1 MPPPLTQEQKDE
13 IRRRFELGEPKTQIA
28 KALNLSSATIE
39 KHTPKTKQQLT
50 PDQIAEIRLR
60 VEGGE
65 SKVSVARAYGV
76 HYATIHRYTPHVV
89 LVNNLSPEI
98 VAKIK
103 RRILSG
109 ESGSAI
115 ARDLNV
121 SRATLQRYSEEV
133 VREYPLSQD
142 QKAAIQS
149 AKDAGATLYQ
159 ISKSLSIPFPVVN
172 ITLGGLINPR
182 KHAAI
187 NKKETI
193 QAIANGETVE
203 SVANRNGL
211 KADTVKQWLRV
222 AVKRGEATPLMK
234 HLWKS
239 DDHNFLWIEQ
249 LDPVFAPWRTLLL
262 EWIGAEKPNFS
273 SVLGAATAFFDRYL
287 LGQNLR
293 LTPAQFLARSL
304 TVPDFY
310 KTSCPDSKAGVGH
323 VNVIHRFIEWVLDS
337 PDFADVEDGVPIRL
351 TSNYR
356 NPISPFETDSYK
368 PRNTESTKVVLPYY
382 LVSDL
387 RRRIAQGAHFK
398 DWTWVR
404 GLAGKETISGDI
416 SHNPEWFQVTEE
428 RIDKSDPD
436 CVWRLRERIDDVP
449 ILEMWSP
456 IRWVLL
462 LAHLQTVSRGGQLR
476 MLDSGE
482 ADTFIWEE
490 GRFIVNPGPL
500 RQGTARKPRQQGVLR
515 RPSPNDEAQ
524 GVKVCIYFNTNKTRD
539 IGKAGSEMGFE
550 CPWPQMADIT
560 EDPYYW
566 FERLRRFQMKY
577 NPIDRLT
584 KWSELKGGA
593 KLSTM
598 SEERAK
604 EYLDTAF
611 LFRSPENAEHPN
623 WPISKNILA
632 KTWQALIA
640 AYEHVLAKENVL
652 HPSGEP
658 ILLINPDNGRAWS
671 SPHATRVSLITH
683 MIMDGDV
690 PPVIMMK
697 IAGHARF
704 IMTLYYTKA
713 GLTSINSAIRRG
725 AEKLEEMKYETFER
739 DLKSAN
745 EEQMR
750 NRVVFNAQDWTTV
763 LAANP
768 ADRTP
773 LGWLHMHDRVC
784 LAGGNTHGDKQT
796 PGCHSGGSLVRAA
809 TRTMKAEHGQVP
821 GGIRNCTRCRWSAS
835 GKEHLMG
842 LHATANN
849 RIWHL
854 HKAGEAALA
863 AEREYNQFM
872 KDKARAEAANEP
884 FARNRQMLDAE
895 RRRGAAMQ
903 KLQELAEDFAAVHR
917 TIERVIAL
925 PDNAE
930 GSMALAAQGDLM
942 TVHSVMED
950 IDSDLLQLAGV
961 VADLEM
967 YADLDAG
974 TAIYEYAQL
983 MDAAF
988 EREGQPPILARLSEK
1003 EKLACANSIMRRL
1016 ENMANADNPILGR
1029 RRVVEIMDRG
1039 ESLEKLL
1046 GVKLKSIIQ
1055 QAAPNQKPVLLHLF
1069 KRENID
1075 DDQRSTS

>member
-1 MPPPLTQEQKDE
+1 MPPPLTQKQKDE
-13 IRRRFELGEPKTQIA
+13 IRRRFELGEKKSNIA
-28 KALNLSSATIE
+28 KALNLSAQSVE
-39 KHTPKTKQQLT
+39 KHTPKTQKQLA
-50 PDQIAEIRLR
+50 PDQIAEIRRR

-65 SKVSVARAYGV
+65 SKVSVASAYGV
-76 HYATIHRYTPHVV
+76 HAATIHRHTPHVV
-89 LVNNLSPEI
+89 LVKDVPPAV
-98 VAKIK
+98 VAEIK
-103 RRILSG
+103 RRFLAG
-109 ESGSAI
+109 ESGSVI
-115 ARDLNV
+115 ARALNLH
-121 SRATLQRYSEEV
+121 RATLQRYSEKF
-133 VREYPLSQD
+133 VREYPLSQE

-149 AKDAGATLYQ
+149 AKDAGASLFQ
-159 ISKSLSIPFPVVN
+159 ISKSLSIPVAVVN
-172 ITLGGLINPR
+172 STLGGLINPR

-187 NKKETI
+187 NKKEI
-193 QAIANGETVE
+193 VRAIANGETVE
-203 SVANRNGL
+203 SIATRNRL
-211 KADTVKQWLRV
+211 TTDTVNKWLSD
-222 AVKRGEATPLMK
+222 AIKHGEAKPMK
-234 HLWKS
+234 KKLWKT
-239 DDHNFLWIEQ
+239 DDHNFLWIER
-249 LDPVFAPWRTLLL
+249 LDPAFASWRTLLL
-262 EWIGAEKPNFS
+262 EWIEAEKPNFS
-273 SVLGAATAFFDRYL
+273 GVLSAATAFFDRYL
-287 LGQNLR
+287 IGQNLR
-293 LTPAQFLARSL
+293 LTPAQFLARSR

-310 KTSCPDSKAGVGH
+310 KTSCPDSKGGH
-323 VNVIHRFIEWVLDS
+323 GYVNFIHRFIEWVLDS
-337 PDFADVEDGVPIRL
+337 PDFADVNDGVPIRL
-351 TSNYR
+351 TSEYR
-356 NPISPFETDSYK
+356 NPITPFETDSYT

-404 GLAGKETISGDI
+404 GLAGKETVSGDYH
-416 SHNPEWFQVTEE
+416 SSEWFQVTED

-436 CVWRLRERIDDVP
+436 CVWRLRDRVADSP

-456 IRWVLL
+456 IRWVLM

-476 MLDSGE
+476 MLDTGE
-482 ADTFIWEE
+482 ADTFIWED
-490 GRFIVNPGPL
+490 GRFIVNPSPL
-500 RQGTARKPRQQGVLR
+500 RQGTARTPRQQGVFR
-515 RPSPNDEAQ
+515 RPSPIDEAQ
-524 GVKVCIYFNTNKTRD
+524 GVKVCIFFNTNKTRD
-539 IGKAGSEMGFE
+539 IGKVGSEMGFE
-550 CPWPQMADIT
+550 CPWPQMANIT

-584 KWSELKGGA
+584 KWSELKGGV

-598 SEERAK
+598 SEERLTQ
-604 EYLDTAF
+604 YPDTAF
-611 LFRSPENAEHPN
+611 LFRAPEIAEHPN
-623 WPISKNILA
+623 WPISKNVLA
-632 KTWQALIA
+632 KTWQKLIA
-640 AYEHVLAKENVL
+640 AYEEVLAKENVL

-658 ILLINPDNGRAWS
+658 IHLINPDNGRAWS

-690 PPVIMMK
+690 SPVIMMK

-713 GLTSINSAIRRG
+713 GFTSINNAIKRG
-725 AEKLEEMKYETFER
+725 SEKLEEKKYETFER
-739 DLKSAN
+739 DLMSAN

-773 LGWLHMHDRVC
+773 LGWLHMHDRIC
-784 LAGGNTHGDKQT
+784 LAGGNTHGDRQI
-796 PGCHSGGSLVRAA
+796 PGCHNGGSLIRVA
-809 TRTMKAEHGQVP
+809 TKTMKAEHGQVP
-821 GGIRNCTRCRWSAS
+821 GGVRNCTRCRWSAS

-854 HKAGEAALA
+854 HKAGEAAIA

-872 KDKARAEAANEP
+872 KDKARAEAVNEP
-884 FARNRQMLDAE
+884 FVHSRQMLDAE
-895 RRRGAAMQ
+895 RRRGAAIQ
-903 KLQELAEDFAAVHR
+903 KLQELAEDVAAVHR

-930 GSMALAAQGDLM
+930 GSMALAAQGDLL
-942 TVHSVMED
+942 TVHSVIED

-974 TAIYEYAQL
+974 TAIYEYAHL

-988 EREGQPPILARLSEK
+988 EREGQLPILARLSEK
-1003 EKLACANSIMRRL
+1003 EKLAYANSIMRQL
-1016 ENMANADNPILGR
+1016 ENTVNPDNPILGR

-1055 QAAPNQKPVLLHLF
+1055 LAAPNQKPVLLRLV
-1069 KRENID
+1069 KKEDVD
-1075 DDQRSTS
+1075 DDQRRTS